1 MKRMLVFVFVFV
13 WSVLVVSVAHAIP
26 ARTPLEPPGAEIERY
41 DFRGT
46 TWEGKTYEGWAM
58 TLVFEPDGVLTFS
71 YQGSISSKTASWKSE
86 ANTLY
91 FETNNKYC
99 EFRGIVNGNVLQGE
113 SWNVTGLRWKTLLTR
128 AK

>member
-1 MKRMLVFVFVFV
+1 MKHMLVFVFV
-13 WSVLVVSVAHAIP
+13 WSTFALSVAQAIP
-26 ARTPLEPPGAEIERY
+26 ARRPYEPPSADSDRY

-58 TLVFEPDGVLTFS
+58 TVVFEPNGVLTFS
-71 YQGSISSKTASWKSE
+71 YQGASSKTGSWKAD

-91 FETNNKYC
+91 MEMNSKYC
-99 EFRGIVNGNVLQGE
+99 EFRGTLSGNVLQGE

-128 AK
+128 TK